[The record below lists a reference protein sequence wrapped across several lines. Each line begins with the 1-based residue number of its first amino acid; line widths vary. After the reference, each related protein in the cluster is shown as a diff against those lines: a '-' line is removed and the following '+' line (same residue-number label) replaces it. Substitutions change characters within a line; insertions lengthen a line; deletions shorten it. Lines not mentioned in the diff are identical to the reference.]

1 MAEKQNEHLEMG
13 NGLKSMIRKLVGI
26 ISPPGYEAAI
36 RDLIRLE
43 VEPLSDEVQADALG
57 NLIARKGEL
66 GKNGK
71 KIMLTA
77 HMDEIGLIATHV
89 DKNGFIRFT
98 TLGTIQPQV
107 LAGAQVRFLNGIE
120 GVVGSLTFSR
130 TSELTPVEKMFIDV
144 GATNPGSCPVK
155 IGDMAA
161 FKGDFL
167 DLGRRLV
174 ARSMDGRIGVA
185 VLIETMRRLE
195 RTAHEVN
202 FVFTTQAE
210 VGARGMAPAAFGVDP
225 EIGISVYVTPASD
238 TPDDPKP
245 GTTLGKGP
253 VIQVK
258 DGRMIAAPQM
268 VDWIVHTAE
277 KNRIPYQREVLSL
290 GSTEAHV
297 MQVTRLGVPSGMLS
311 IPCRYLHSASE
322 MVDFEDVQNAV
333 HLLVALLESRLKF

>member
-1 MAEKQNEHLEMG
+1 MAEKQNEHLERG
-13 NGLKSMIRKLVGI
+13 NGLKSLVKKLVGI

-36 RDLIRLE
+36 RDVIRLE
-43 VEPLSDEVQADALG
+43 VKPLSDAVHVDALG

-66 GKNGK
+66 GKNGR

-98 TLGTIQPQV
+98 TLGSIQPQV

-120 GVVGSLTFSR
+120 GVVGLQTFSR
-130 TSELTPVEKMFIDV
+130 ISELTPVEKMFIDV
-144 GATNPGSCPVK
+144 GATNSGNCPVK
-155 IGDMAA
+155 VGDVAA
-161 FKGDFL
+161 FKGGYL

-174 ARSMDGRIGVA
+174 ARSMDGRVGAA
-185 VLIETMRRLE
+185 VLIETMRRLKG
-195 RTAHEVN
+195 TTDEVN
-202 FVFTTQAE
+202 FIFTTQAE
-210 VGARGMAPAAFGVDP
+210 VGARGMAPAAYGVDP
-225 EIGISVYVTPASD
+225 EIGITVNATPASD
-238 TPDDPKP
+238 TPDDPRL
-245 GTTLGKGP
+245 GTALGKGP

-258 DGRMIAAPQM
+258 DGRMVAAPQI
-268 VDWIVHTAE
+268 VDWMVHTAE

-297 MQVTRLGVPSGMLS
+297 MQLTRLGVLSGMLA

-322 MVDFEDVQNAV
+322 MVDIEDVHNAV
-333 HLLVALLESRLKF
+333 HLLVALLESHLKL

>member
-1 MAEKQNEHLEMG
+1 MTVKKFGHLEKG
-13 NGLKSMIRKLVGI
+13 DELKSLVKKLVGI
-26 ISPPGYEAAI
+26 ISPSGYEAAI
-36 RDLIRLE
+36 RDMIRLE
-43 VEPLSDEVQADALG
+43 VEPLSDDVHVDALG

-66 GKNGK
+66 GKNGR

-98 TLGTIQPQV
+98 TLGSIQPQV
-107 LAGAQVRFLNGIE
+107 LASAQVRFLNGTE
-120 GVVGSLTFSR
+120 GVVGSQTFSR
-130 TSELTPVEKMFIDV
+130 TSELIPVEKMFIDV
-144 GATNPGSCPVK
+144 GATNPGSCPVNV
-155 IGDMAA
+155 GDVAA
-161 FKGDFL
+161 FKGGYL

-174 ARSMDGRIGVA
+174 AKSMDGRVGVS
-185 VLIETMRRLE
+185 VLIETMRRLKG
-195 RTAHEVN
+195 TVHEIN

-210 VGARGMAPAAFGVDP
+210 VGARGMAPASFGVDP
-225 EIGISVYVTPASD
+225 EIGITVNTTPSSD
-238 TPDDPKP
+238 TPDIPKP

-258 DGRMIAAPQM
+258 DGRMIATPQL
-268 VDWIVHTAE
+268 VDWMVHTAE

-297 MQVTRLGVPSGMLS
+297 MQQTRLGVLSGMLS

-333 HLLVALLESRLKF
+333 HLLMALLESRLNF